1 MGDAEAASEAGRR
14 ALAIAERVEDLT
26 LQVVGNFSLGGA
38 TRALGEYPRAA
49 ELLRRNVT
57 LLEGDLR
64 YETFGLAGLAS
75 VMSRSHL
82 AWSLAELGEFD
93 EAIARAEEGIRLAE
107 AAGHV
112 YSLAYACLGLGGTL
126 LRRGRL
132 GAAQGV
138 LERGLALCGDVP
150 VLFPP
155 FAGDLAL
162 VRALGGRAAEAV
174 TLATQGVARA
184 ERMGRLGRL
193 SLIAT
198 HLGEVELLAG
208 RVSEAT
214 EQGRR
219 ALALARAQKERGNQV
234 YALRLLGL
242 VASARQPADLGGAS
256 RHFEEALALAET
268 LGMRPLVARCRLGLG
283 RLARGVGEFGIA
295 RRHLDAAAALLHEL
309 GMTYWLERVD
319 LDRIGPSAGAAP

>member
-1 MGDAEAASEAGRR
+1 VA
-14 ALAIAERVEDLT
+14 
-26 LQVVGNFSLGGA
+26 
-38 TRALGEYPRAA
+38 
-49 ELLRRNVT
+49 

-93 EAIARAEEGIRLAE
+93 EAIERAEEGVRLAE

-138 LERGLALCGDVP
+138 LERGLALCADVP

-174 TLATQGVARA
+174 TLATQGVTRA

-198 HLGEVELLAG
+198 HLGEVHVLAG
-208 RVSEAT
+208 QLTEAA

-219 ALALARAQKERGNQV
+219 ALALSRSQKERGNQV
-234 YALRLLGL
+234 YALRLLGV
-242 VASARQPADLGGAS
+242 VASERQPVDLGGAS
-256 RHFEEALALAET
+256 RHYEEALALAT
-268 LGMRPLVARCRLGLG
+268 ALGMRPLLARCRLGLG
-283 RLARGVGEFGIA
+283 RLARRAGEFGVA
-295 RRHLDAAAALLHEL
+295 RRHLDAAAALLHEM

-319 LDRIGPSAGAAP
+319 LDRISPPAGAAS

>member
-1 MGDAEAASEAGRR
+1 
-14 ALAIAERVEDLT
+14 
-26 LQVVGNFSLGGA
+26 
-38 TRALGEYPRAA
+38 
-49 ELLRRNVT
+49 
-57 LLEGDLR
+57 
-64 YETFGLAGLAS
+64 
-75 VMSRSHL
+75 MSRSHL

-112 YSLAYACLGLGGTL
+112 YSLAYACLGLGGAL

-138 LERGLALCGDVP
+138 LERGLALCADVP

-155 FAGDLAL
+155 FAGDLAV
-162 VRALGGRAAEAV
+162 VRALSGRAAEAV
-174 TLATQGVARA
+174 ELATQGVTRA

-198 HLGEVELLAG
+198 HLGEVQALAG
-208 RVSEAT
+208 RLDEAA

-219 ALALARAQKERGNQV
+219 ALSLAPTLNERGNQV

-242 VASARQPADLGGAS
+242 VASESPTPDLGAAA
-256 RHFEEALALAET
+256 RHYGDALALAET
-268 LGMRPLVARCRLGLG
+268 LGMRPLAARCRLGLA
-283 RLARGVGEFGIA
+283 RLARRAGDAETAA
-295 RRHLDAAAALLHEL
+295 RELDAAAARLHEL

-319 LDRIGPSAGAAP
+319 LDRVGPPAGGAA